1 MREKLNKLKSTAIN
15 FVSSG
20 KRTVGE
26 LFDEWFTPIKLKVK
40 NSTYACYH
48 LKVIKHILPVFGGL
62 AYEKL
67 TISSIHEFIESKMTE
82 SLSAKY
88 VSDIIIVFKSM
99 AKYISRIHSYIN
111 LLKNI
116 ILPKNENHEMRFLSK
131 SEQEKLYSVA
141 MNKIDNTKLIVLLSY
156 YSGLRIG
163 EVCGLKW
170 CDIDLNKVILKVART
185 VQRIYENSSTRLITG
200 NPKSRSSV
208 REIPLPKFLIE
219 ILSKFK
225 ADDSAYVLL
234 GTDKLIKPRTMQC
247 RFKALLKKANLPSIN
262 YHSFRHMFA
271 TNCIKLGFDVK
282 TLSEILG
289 HATVETTLNRYVH
302 SSMERKTACMN
313 LLKAA

>member
-48 LKVIKHILPVFGGL
+48 LKVIKHILPVFSGL

-82 SLSAKY
+82 GLSAKY

-99 AKYISRIHSYIN
+99 AKYISRIHGYIN
-111 LLKNI
+111 LLENI
-116 ILPKNENHEMRFLSK
+116 ILPKNKNHGMRFLSK
-131 SEQEKLYSVA
+131 SEQEKMCSVA
-141 MNKIDNTKLIVLLSY
+141 MNKTDNTKLVVLLSY

-170 CDIDLNKVILKVART
+170 CDIDLNKVILSCT
-185 VQRIYENSSTRLITG
+185 NC
-200 NPKSRSSV
+200 
-208 REIPLPKFLIE
+208 
-219 ILSKFK
+219 
-225 ADDSAYVLL
+225 SAY
-234 GTDKLIKPRTMQC
+234 I
-247 RFKALLKKANLPSIN
+247 
-262 YHSFRHMFA
+262 
-271 TNCIKLGFDVK
+271 
-282 TLSEILG
+282 
-289 HATVETTLNRYVH
+289 
-302 SSMERKTACMN
+302 
-313 LLKAA
+313 